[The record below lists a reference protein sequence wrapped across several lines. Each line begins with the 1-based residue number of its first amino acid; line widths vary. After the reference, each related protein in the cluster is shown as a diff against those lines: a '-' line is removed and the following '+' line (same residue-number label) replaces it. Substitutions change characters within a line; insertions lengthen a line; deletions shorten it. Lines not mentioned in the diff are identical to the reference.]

1 MVTCYIPISLYFSWY
16 LLVQLPHCSAFFSR
30 VHKSPRCG
38 PDQRGHFQGNT
49 AQLHVAQ
56 VLQQRMTLE
65 VDTVAKWET
74 DFGMVTFPKLNLVIY
89 NFNLLVLSFT
99 WNFLSLKVFNSSFV
113 SCDIYIYIWY
123 TAFVYTCGEV
133 RSSGAL
139 KSPLTTSPLRST
151 ATDWCLRDLS
161 NISLST

>member
-1 MVTCYIPISLYFSWY
+1 
-16 LLVQLPHCSAFFSR
+16 
-30 VHKSPRCG
+30 
-38 PDQRGHFQGNT
+38 
-49 AQLHVAQ
+49 
-56 VLQQRMTLE
+56 
-65 VDTVAKWET
+65 
-74 DFGMVTFPKLNLVIY
+74 MVTFPKLNLVIY

-99 WNFLSLKVFNSSFV
+99 WNFLWLKVFNSSFV
-113 SCDIYIYIWY
+113 SCDIYIWY

-161 NISLST
+161 KISLST

>member
-1 MVTCYIPISLYFSWY
+1 MVTLCYIPISIYFSWY
-16 LLVQLPHCSAFFSR
+16 LMVQFPHCSAFFSR

-74 DFGMVTFPKLNLVIY
+74 DFGMVTFPKLNLLIY

-99 WNFLSLKVFNSSFV
+99 WNFLWLKVFNSSFV
-113 SCDIYIYIWY
+113 SYDIYIYIYY
-123 TAFVYTCGEV
+123 TQHLFTHLE
-133 RSSGAL
+133 
-139 KSPLTTSPLRST
+139 TI
-151 ATDWCLRDLS
+151 DLVPWKPRWQ
-161 NISLST
+161 LAP

>member
-1 MVTCYIPISLYFSWY
+1 MVTLCYIPISLYFSWY

-65 VDTVAKWET
+65 IDTVAKWET

-99 WNFLSLKVFNSSFV
+99 WNFLWLKVFNSSFV
-113 SCDIYIYIWY
+113 SCDIYIYD
-123 TAFVYTCGEV
+123 TQHLFTHVV
-133 RSSGAL
+133 RFDRLVPWKARWQL
-139 KSPLTTSPLRST
+139 VP
-151 ATDWCLRDLS
+151 
-161 NISLST
+161 